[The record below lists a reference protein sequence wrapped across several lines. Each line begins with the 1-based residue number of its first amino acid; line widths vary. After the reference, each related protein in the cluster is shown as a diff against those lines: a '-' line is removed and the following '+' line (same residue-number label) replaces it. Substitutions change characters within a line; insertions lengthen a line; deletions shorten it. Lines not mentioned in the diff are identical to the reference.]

1 MTPLPRKGP
10 SPDVVTVPSLAAF
23 LAKRLARRATGSAAV
38 LLWRRPTATPPSR
51 ILFAP
56 ETLAESDP
64 AVAADIYAGVFALA
78 GEVVDVSG
86 GSPFDLKPPSDAWA
100 RALHGFTWLH
110 HLEAN
115 ATELSSSNARALLD
129 EWLASRGSRSAVA
142 TAPDVTAERLTTWLV
157 QSPLLLNG
165 ADPAFR
171 QRFMRAVGRHMR
183 RLERALVLAPRG
195 PLRLRVAGALALA
208 GTVTADQQR
217 VARWALAALEDAVA
231 AEVLPDGGHASRSPE
246 ALVDALTVLIPVR
259 EALIRRQQPVP
270 RALGEAVDRMLTM
283 LRFFRHGDGGLAHF
297 HGTGHV
303 SAQVVDA
310 VLAYDDVRG
319 TAPANARHSGYQRI
333 EAGGTVLIVDT
344 GRVPP
349 PAWSATAA
357 ASALA
362 FEMSHGTER
371 LVVNCGA
378 LGRARADW
386 ADAARATAAHSTLV
400 VGDTSSARVLGAFPI
415 ERALGPVLHGGP
427 RTVEVERGPLALR
440 AVHDGYR
447 DTFGLT
453 HERRL
458 ILSEDGLWLEGEDRL
473 FGQDRLDGVPF
484 AVRFHIGAG
493 AKVRLE
499 RSRRRALMT
508 LPDGAIWI
516 FGVDEGPPMAL
527 EDSVVLSAP
536 RRVRRTAQI
545 VIAGN
550 SLTDPVVRWH
560 IARNA
565 PPLEP
570 ADTDPHEVP
579 DRP

>member
-1 MTPLPRKGP
+1 MPRKGP
-10 SPDVVTVPSLAAF
+10 SPDAATLPSLAGF
-23 LAKRLARRATGSAAV
+23 LARRIVRQATGSAAV
-38 LLWRRPTATPPSR
+38 LLWRRPTATAPAR

-56 ETLAESDP
+56 ETLAEADP

-86 GSPFDLKPPSDAWA
+86 GSPFDTRPPSEAWA

-110 HLEAN
+110 HLEAQ

-129 EWLASRGSRSAVA
+129 EWLGSAGSKSAVA
-142 TAPDVTAERLTTWLV
+142 TAPDVTAERLVTWLV

-195 PLRLRVAGALALA
+195 PVRLRVAAALALA
-208 GTVTADQQR
+208 GTITADQQR
-217 VARWALAALEDAVA
+217 VARMGLSALEDALA
-231 AEVLPDGGHASRSPE
+231 DEVLPDGGHASRSPE
-246 ALVDALTVLIPVR
+246 AIVETLAVLIPVR

-303 SAQVVDA
+303 TAPAVDA

-333 EAGGTVLIVDT
+333 EAGGTVVIADT
-344 GRVPP
+344 GRAPP
-349 PAWSATAA
+349 PAYAAAAA

-362 FEMSHGTER
+362 FEMSHGGER

-378 LGRARADW
+378 LGRARAEW

-400 VGDTSSARVLGAFPI
+400 VGDTSSARVLEGFPL
-415 ERALGPVLHGGP
+415 ESALGPVLHAGP
-427 RTVEVERGPLALR
+427 RSVEVERGPLAFR

-447 DTFGLT
+447 EAFGLL

-458 ILSEDGLWLEGEDRL
+458 MLSEDGLWLEGEDRIV
-473 FGQDRLDGVPF
+473 GQDRLDGVPF
-484 AVRFHIGAG
+484 AVRFHLGAG
-493 AKVRLE
+493 LKVRLE
-499 RSRRRALMT
+499 RSRRRALLT
-508 LPDGAIWI
+508 LPDASLWV
-516 FGVDEGPPMAL
+516 FGVDEGPPMAI
-527 EDSVVLSAP
+527 EESVVLSAP

-545 VIAGN
+545 VVAGN

-565 PPLEP
+565 PPLAP
-570 ADTDPHEVP
+570 ADPDPRQPP